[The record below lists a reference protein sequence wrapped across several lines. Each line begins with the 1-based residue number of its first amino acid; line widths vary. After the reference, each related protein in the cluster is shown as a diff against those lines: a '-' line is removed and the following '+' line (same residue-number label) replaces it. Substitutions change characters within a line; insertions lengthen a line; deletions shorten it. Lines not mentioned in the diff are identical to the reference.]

1 MCYWIRTEP
10 SKEPGC
16 FFAVCV
22 AWERRQHK
30 WASPS
35 DQKEL
40 KRIFFI
46 FLFFTATAW
55 GVARLPAMTKNSFG
69 IEIFIL
75 FLLLVTLYVY
85 TGFLSCQGCDQHS
98 LVCLYRFP
106 KLPRIHS
113 LNWRKAPFKYVFI
126 YHNTSIMCSKVF
138 AWYAFI
144 YHKIYHSNGL
154 NCWNISLTLKLRVCR

>member
-1 MCYWIRTEP
+1 MVSVSSVLLDKNKAKQR
-10 SKEPGC
+10 
-16 FFAVCV
+16 ARLLLAACV
-22 AWERRQHK
+22 ALERRQHK

-40 KRIFFI
+40 KRIFL

-55 GVARLPAMTKNSFG
+55 GVARLPAMARNCFG

-85 TGFLSCQGCDQHS
+85 TSFPSCQGCDQHS

-106 KLPRIHS
+106 KLPSCRGYIAS
-113 LNWRKAPFKYVFI
+113 TEGKL
-126 YHNTSIMCSKVF
+126 
-138 AWYAFI
+138 
-144 YHKIYHSNGL
+144 HSNMYSFITTL
-154 NCWNISLTLKLRVCR
+154 PSCIQRYLHDMLSFITAMVWTVEISV